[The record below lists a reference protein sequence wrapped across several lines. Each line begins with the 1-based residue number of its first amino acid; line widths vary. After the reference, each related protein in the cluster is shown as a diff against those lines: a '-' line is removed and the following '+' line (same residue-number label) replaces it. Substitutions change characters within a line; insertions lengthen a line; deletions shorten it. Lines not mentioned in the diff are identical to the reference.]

1 MKTAMEKLLALALAA
16 TLALSLAACGPKES
30 GDVPTPAPSPSATQE
45 VRTEVDFLPDNAID
59 MAQEVLGFP
68 NTTVLLTVNGKGVTA
83 EEYLY
88 WLGNMTAYYE
98 MMTMYSGQ
106 TLNFDEAIGEDGT
119 TWDKQLKEIAYQNT
133 LLLAVTPEAAA
144 QRGISLADADVA
156 KLIEQ
161 RESNIESAGGEEM
174 YAYQLQ
180 AMGIN
185 DRTAFELDKVS
196 TLFGKVQEAMEAE
209 VTDADV
215 AAYIRENDLL
225 RCKHI
230 LFKTV
235 DDDRQPL
242 DEATIAQKRAQAE
255 ETMAQLREDP
265 TRFDEL
271 MNDRSEDTGLQS
283 APDGY
288 LFGPGEMVAVFEDTT
303 KSLEVG
309 AISDIVESEY
319 GYHIILRLDA
329 DCAQSREEAA
339 SQAFERVMNEY
350 VENAKVEKKTEYDSF
365 TTKEYYEGLTQLQD
379 SLERPTQVED
389 MSDATLEPAQTA
401 QPTETPEPAGD

>member
-1 MKTAMEKLLALALAA
+1 MKTTMKKRLALVLAA
-16 TLALSLAACGPKES
+16 ALTLSLTACGPKE
-30 GDVPTPAPSPSATQE
+30 GGAPDPSPSATQE
-45 VRTEVDFLPDNAID
+45 VQRPVVDFLPDNETD
-59 MAQEVLGFP
+59 VAQKVLGFP
-68 NTTVLLTVNGKGVTA
+68 NSTVLFTANGVDVTA

-98 MMTMYSGQ
+98 MMMLYSGM
-106 TLNFDEAIGEDGT
+106 TLNFDEAIGEDGA
-119 TWDKQLKEIAYQNT
+119 TWGEQLKEIAYQNA

-144 QRGISLADADVA
+144 QRGISLTAEDEAE
-156 KLIEQ
+156 LISQ
-161 RESNIESAGGEEM
+161 RESNIETAGGEEE

-185 DRTAFELDKVS
+185 DRAAFELDRVS
-196 TLFGKVQEAMEAE
+196 ALFAKLQEAVTDE
-209 VTDADV
+209 VTDEEVD
-215 AAYIRENDLL
+215 AYIEENNLL

-242 DEATIAQKRAQAE
+242 DDATVAGKKAEAE
-255 ETMAQLREDP
+255 EVLAQLQADP
-265 TRFDEL
+265 SKFDDL
-271 MNDRSEDTGLQS
+271 MNERSEDTGLAT

-309 AISDIVESEY
+309 AMSGIVESEY

-329 DCAQSREEAA
+329 DCDESREACA
-339 SQAFERVMNEY
+339 SERFNSMMSDY
-350 VENAKVEKKTEYDSF
+350 VDNAKVEKTARYDSF
-365 TTKEYYEGLTQLQD
+365 TAKEYYEGLTQFQD
-379 SLERPTQVED
+379 SLEKPTKVDD
-389 MSDATLEPAQTA
+389 MSGAELEPDQTPD
-401 QPTETPEPAGD
+401 QTPVPDGE